1 MAIND
6 TLNLNS
12 SFDYFKLYNDDNITL
27 SSTATATTATNLPL
41 LSSSTTTTAT
51 TTIPSYVVT
60 SPSSTSTQP
69 PSTSTI
75 ANNASI
81 IPLATATT
89 LTITSTIIN
98 NNYTSHSHSNY
109 NNSNTNTNHSSNNY
123 TINSFNQS
131 TYDQLRNLSGNG
143 SDDNNLNLNDSAKIA
158 YESGSNFM
166 LLLEDF
172 GEYFYNVNGSDYNST
187 ISIYQNNCTLT
198 NSSCSDINE
207 RKFISTVYKYLSNLN
222 LNFEIVYFHFN
233 LNLNPIC
240 FLTTI
245 CAISMR
251 IIIIKKIKYL
261 LSQAPKLVKQDK
273 NNTLNKTSKVSF
285 NYMEIKNYT
294 SISFIHQDL
303 NTVLKKRS

>member
-6 TLNLNS
+6 TINLNS
-12 SFDYFKLYNDDNITL
+12 SFDYFKLYNDENITL
-27 SSTATATTATNLPL
+27 SSTATATTTTNLPL

-60 SPSSTSTQP
+60 SSSSTTSHPP
-69 PSTSTI
+69 PSSTI

-98 NNYTSHSHSNY
+98 NNYTSHSYSNY
-109 NNSNTNTNHSSNNY
+109 NNSNTNHSSNNY

-131 TYDQLRNLSGNG
+131 AYDQLRNLSGNG

-187 ISIYQNNCTLT
+187 ISIYQNNCSLT
-198 NSSCSDINE
+198 NSSCSDINAPNYNYWALILIL
-207 RKFISTVYKYLSNLN
+207 F
-222 LNFEIVYFHFN
+222 
-233 LNLNPIC
+233 P
-240 FLTTI
+240 FLTLFGNVLVILSVCRERTLQTVTNYFI
-245 CAISMR
+245 VSLAIAD
-251 IIIIKKIKYL
+251 L
-261 LSQAPKLVKQDK
+261 LVAVVVMPFGVYIL
-273 NNTLNKTSKVSF
+273 
-285 NYMEIKNYT
+285 
-294 SISFIHQDL
+294 
-303 NTVLKKRS
+303 